1 MDTAVVVF
9 TRKDL
14 DAMFGYGGC
23 GDWVA
28 DRQRLTTCKYVVAT
42 ANAKA
47 SHGKIPES
55 RQGHA
60 FLVGEV
66 SGTVVIPGDPERVL
80 LQLSRYA
87 EVDVAGAWKKGH
99 RNPVRYSNLSEFGLE
114 PSKLTWKQFPSAPP
128 RATQEVRALTVEEA
142 KAGLAA
148 KFGVSVDSIEITI
161 RA

>member
-14 DAMFGYGGC
+14 ATMMEYGGC

-28 DRQRLTTCKYVVAT
+28 DRERLATCKYVIAT

-66 SGTVVIPGDPERVL
+66 SGTVVIPGDPERAL